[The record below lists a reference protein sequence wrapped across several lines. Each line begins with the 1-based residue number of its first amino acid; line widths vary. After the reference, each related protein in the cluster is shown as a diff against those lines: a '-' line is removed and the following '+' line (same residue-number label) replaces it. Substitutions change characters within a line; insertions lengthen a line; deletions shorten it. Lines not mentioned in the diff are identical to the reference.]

1 MSDTEKSKPLLLHPD
16 ADALDTINKMTGAS
30 YTAEDLYVCRL
41 RVVESELDRLFDKP
55 TPEFVEQFSEIAVG
69 LRATFDH
76 DLENADKQW
85 GVIYSTEVKTDEE
98 GNTYCECWAFF
109 PIKANSEQFIE
120 RMRSGIYHNL
130 SPSYRAKRRCSICG
144 EEVISAYPTCSNNH
158 VPGQTYDGR
167 LCYSELTE
175 CLEVLE
181 VSIVT
186 CGCQRHTAIIN
197 KKLNGGKMTMGIP
210 TKRER
215 AKSKFMS
222 FIRKS
227 LSEEEAANAELQ
239 FAEVLAATDEPATED
254 IVEENEELRGTVV
267 ELEAKLASCN
277 EKIAELEAKLQ
288 NNDDEKRA
296 AEEAAE
302 QAADEAAV
310 EKAIDDAIE
319 EACGTDDVIKKHFIR
334 DIDRSKLSYDRAS
347 KEVKGLSEQLDI
359 VKKSYTE
366 LYESILATS
375 SNSVGLPKASGNKN
389 THGKTTMNTVN
400 SDSWD

>member
-16 ADALDTINKMTGAS
+16 ADALNTINKMTGAS

-55 TPEFVEQFSEIAVG
+55 TPEFVKQFSELAVG

-76 DLENADKQW
+76 DLENANKQW
-85 GVIYSTEVKTDEE
+85 GVIYSTEVKTDKE
-98 GNTYCECWAFF
+98 GNIYCECWAFF

-175 CLEVLE
+175 CLEVIE

-186 CGCQRHTAIIN
+186 CGCQRNTAIIN
-197 KKLNGGKMTMGIP
+197 KKLNGGKMTMSIP
-210 TKRER
+210 TKKER
-215 AKSKFMS
+215 ATSKFMS

-227 LSEEEAANAELQ
+227 LSEEDATNAEMQ
-239 FAEVLAATDEPATED
+239 FKEVLTATDEPATED
-254 IVEENEELRGTVV
+254 IMKENEELRETIV
-267 ELEAKLASCN
+267 ELEAKLADCN

-302 QAADEAAV
+302 QAEEEAAV

-347 KEVKGLSEQLDI
+347 KEVKGLSEQLNI

-375 SNSVGLPKASGNKN
+375 ANSVGLPKASGSKK
-389 THGKTTMNTVN
+389 THSKTTVNTIN
-400 SDSWD
+400 SDSWN